1 MELRSER
8 LLLRR
13 PLASDLEAMFAIMSD
28 PQAMR
33 YWSTLPHADRA
44 VTRRWLDKMLER
56 TANGGEDFIMVLEG
70 EAIGT
75 VGAGRLPDFGFMLRR
90 DFWGRGLATEASR
103 AFIAYAFADTATTH
117 LHADVDPRNSAS
129 LSVLANLGFIET
141 GRAENTFL
149 LGDEWC
155 HSVYL
160 RLDRPEVS

>member
-33 YWSTLPHADRA
+33 YWSTLPHADRE

-56 TANGGEDFIMVLEG
+56 TANGGEDFIMVLDG
-70 EAIGT
+70 KAIGT

-90 DFWGRGLATEASR
+90 DCWGRGLATEASR
-103 AFIAYAFADTATTH
+103 AFIAYAFADTAATH
-117 LHADVDPRNSAS
+117 LDADVDPRNAAS
-129 LSVLANLGFIET
+129 LSVLGKLGFIET
-141 GRAENTFL
+141 GRARNTFL

-160 RLDRPEVS
+160 RLTRPEAS

>member
-33 YWSTLPHADRA
+33 YWSTLPHADRE

-56 TANGGEDFIMVLEG
+56 IANGGEDFIMVLDG

-103 AFIAYAFADTATTH
+103 AFIGYAFADTAATH
-117 LHADVDPRNSAS
+117 LDADVDPRNAAS
-129 LSVLANLGFIET
+129 LSVLGKLGFIET
-141 GRAENTFL
+141 GRAQNTFL

>member
-13 PLASDLEAMFAIMSD
+13 PLTSDLEAMFAIMSD

-33 YWSTLPHADRA
+33 YWSTLPHADRE
-44 VTRRWLDKMLER
+44 VTRRWLDKMLES
-56 TANGGEDFIMVLEG
+56 TANGGEDFIMVLDG

-90 DFWGRGLATEASR
+90 DCWGRGLATEASR
-103 AFIAYAFADTATTH
+103 AFIAYAFADTGTTH
-117 LHADVDPRNSAS
+117 LAADVDPRNAAS
-129 LSVLANLGFIET
+129 LGVLGKLGFIET

>member
-1 MELRSER
+1 MELRSAR

-13 PLASDLEAMFAIMSD
+13 PLTSDLEAMFAIMSD

-33 YWSTLPHADRA
+33 YWSTLPHADRD
-44 VTRRWLDKMLER
+44 VTRLWLDKMIER
-56 TANGGEDFIMVLEG
+56 TANGGEDFIMLLDG

-90 DFWGRGLATEASR
+90 DCWGRGLATEASR
-103 AFIAYAFADTATTH
+103 AFIAYAFADTAATH
-117 LHADVDPRNSAS
+117 LDADVDPRNAAS
-129 LSVLANLGFIET
+129 LSVLDKLGFVET